1 MATLPANVH
10 FEWRDLTESPEP
22 VVERSPMER
31 GIPKQRRVTSD
42 ARVEMQVTFHFDSKT
57 IAADFES
64 WFYADLHGGVDFFDL
79 VHPRT
84 GANIQAR
91 FVGGELGALS
101 YLNPTL
107 TKSKRTARLEYWR
120 SAW

>member
-1 MATLPANVH
+1 MAALPANVLI
-10 FEWRDLTESPEP
+10 EWRDLAESPEP
-22 VVERSPMER
+22 VVERVQMER
-31 GIPKQRRVTSD
+31 GIPKQRRTNSD

-57 IAADFES
+57 IAADFET
-64 WFYADLHGGVDFFDL
+64 WFYTDLQAGALFFDV

-84 GANIQAR
+84 GATIQAR
-91 FVGGELGALS
+91 FVGGDMGTLTF
-101 YLNPTL
+101 LNPTL